1 VVLYPVNP
9 VSKPRQTQRDKW
21 QKRPAVMRYR
31 AFADECRL
39 RKVELPESGAWVV
52 FHIPMP
58 ASWSKMKRAMMKGKP
73 HQQKP
78 DFDNLIK
85 ALSDAI
91 HKEDSGIWDC
101 RVTKVWAEEGAI
113 EIKEMGNG

>member
-1 VVLYPVNP
+1 
-9 VSKPRQTQRDKW
+9 
-21 QKRPAVMRYR
+21 
-31 AFADECRL
+31 
-39 RKVELPESGAWVV
+39 
-52 FHIPMP
+52 
-58 ASWSKMKRAMMKGKP
+58 MMKGKP